1 MTGKLKRA
9 SSLWLG
15 AVSMLALTVSS
26 ATLSSA
32 QAQTA
37 ASKAAS
43 EPVKAKPYDPSWG
56 FNMSGMDKAVRPG
69 DNFFQYANGTY
80 LKHIV
85 IPADR
90 SSFGPFVILADTAR
104 ERVQSILAEA
114 GKHPAADPKTTEEK
128 LGAFYAAVLDTAQ
141 VDKLGATPLK
151 ADLDAVRAV
160 KDPQSLAVLFGK
172 SASGFQYAPFGLMI
186 NADDNDPGQYA
197 LLLRQ
202 GRLGLPDRDYYLK
215 SDFASKKK
223 AYQAY
228 IAKTLSLIDWPEAQ
242 GSAAKIVALE
252 TELAKVEWSRIEQR
266 DPVKVYNPMTVAEL
280 TKKAPGIDWAAFLT
294 SAGIPAEGLDARRL
308 VVGETTALAGM
319 AKILTTTDYGTI
331 RSWLAFH
338 LASNASPYLSQPF
351 VQASFD
357 FNDHE
362 LEGSPQLPVR
372 WKQAVSHTEDAMGW
386 AIGKVYVA
394 RYFPPAAKAR
404 ITELTRDVKAA
415 FANRLAHNAWMAP
428 ATREAAGRKLQNF
441 EIQVG
446 YPNKWRDYAGLV
458 VKPGDLYGNAARAVA
473 FDWAYNLGHLDKKVD
488 RDEWFMT
495 PQTVNAYNDPNQV
508 EIVFP
513 AAILQPPF
521 FDPTGDA
528 AVNYGAIG
536 GVIGHEMTH
545 SFDDEGRQ
553 YDEHGRL
560 HQWWTPDD
568 VKRFQALA
576 DKYGKQYDAFEVLPG
591 VHLNGKLTMG
601 ENIADLGGLT
611 LALDAYHASLHG
623 KPAPVVHGLTGDQRV
638 FLGWAQVWR
647 QKLRDD
653 SIRNRAVTDPH
664 SAPEARVNIPMHNID
679 AWYEAFGVKSG
690 EKLYLSPQDR
700 VKIW

>member
-1 MTGKLKRA
+1 MTGKFKRTT
-9 SSLWLG
+9 SLWLG
-15 AVSMLALTVSS
+15 AVSVIALTHQV
-26 ATLSSA
+26 LP
-32 QAQTA
+32 A
-37 ASKAAS
+37 AHAAGAAPAKADAS
-43 EPVKAKPYDPSWG
+43 VKPYDPSWG

-80 LKHIV
+80 LKNVV

-90 SSFGPFVILADTAR
+90 SSFGPFVILAETAH
-104 ERVQSILAEA
+104 ERVQSILTDA
-114 GKHPAADPKTTEEK
+114 GRHPAAEPKTTEEK
-128 LGAFYAAVLDTAQ
+128 LGAFYATFLDTAKA
-141 VDKLGATPLK
+141 DKLGAEPLK
-151 ADLDAVRAV
+151 ADLATIQAV
-160 KDPQSLAVLFGK
+160 KDPSSLARLFGQA
-172 SASGFQYAPFGLMI
+172 ASNFQYSPFGLMI
-186 NADDNDPGQYA
+186 NADDNNPEQYA
-197 LLLRQ
+197 LSLHQ
-202 GRLGLPDRDYYLK
+202 GHLGLPDRDYYLK
-215 SDFASKKK
+215 PDFAAKKK

-228 IAKTLSLIDWPEAQ
+228 IAKTLGMISWPDAEQ
-242 GSAAKIVALE
+242 TAAKIVALE
-252 TELAKVEWSRIEQR
+252 TTLAQSEWSRTELR
-266 DPVKVYNPMTVAEL
+266 DPVNVYNPMTVDEL
-280 TKKAPGIDWAAFLT
+280 AKKAPGVDWTAFLT
-294 SAGIPAEGLDARRL
+294 GAGIPADKLGARRIII
-308 VVGETTALAGM
+308 GEPTALAGM
-319 AKILTTTDYGTI
+319 AKTLAGADYGTL
-331 RSWLAFH
+331 RAWLAFH
-338 LASNASPYLSQPF
+338 LAVNASPYLSHDF
-351 VQASFD
+351 VQSSFD
-357 FNDHE
+357 FYDHE
-362 LEGSPQLPVR
+362 LEGSPQLPAR
-372 WKQAVSHTEDAMGW
+372 WKQAVEHTEDAMGW
-386 AIGKVYVA
+386 AIGKVYVD

-404 ITELTRDVKAA
+404 ITELTHDVKNA

-446 YPNKWRDYAGLV
+446 YPNTWRNYDGLT
-458 VKPGDLYGNAARAVA
+458 VKPGDLYGNGARAVA
-473 FDWAYNLGHLDKKVD
+473 FEWQYNLGHLDKKVD
-488 RDEWFMT
+488 RNEWFMT

-521 FDPTGDA
+521 FDPKGDA

-576 DKYGKQYDAFEVLPG
+576 ERFGKQYDAFEVLPG

-623 KPAPVVHGLTGDQRV
+623 KPAPVMHGLTGDQRV

-647 QKLRDD
+647 QKLRPD

-664 SAPEARVNIPMHNID
+664 SAPEARVNLPMHNID
-679 AWYEAFGVKSG
+679 AWYDAFGVKKG
-690 EKLYLSPQDR
+690 DKLYLAPEDR